1 MTKSSR
7 ISNAPPLPIYE
18 ETDYMLTLSN
28 IQYSDVAQ
36 LEDFI
41 SKLPQHPHVLTPL
54 RVEAISKQRVCI
66 YYKVSKRG
74 MTLRN
79 WVKQHNN
86 NNNKN
91 NIRMTFTNVH
101 TLFAHKITPY
111 DIILPLIDGYEFM
124 LNNNLLLNQSS
135 INPDFIWVDYHE
147 HEQHEHGKLV
157 IFAINTLETLAVNYC
172 GTIDSDK
179 NYWSPEL
186 LGKYNHVNFYAAAAN
201 ESDVNNLFD
210 DNHGHVVIRQQTM
223 GLKRYNTRPSTLSC
237 VYSLG
242 LVFYFIVAKHDPFP
256 EQRIHVFDRPEIDVI
271 KYSINPVFAKRIWT
285 ATEPQVND
293 RPTMHDWKESI
304 QRDLSASKHRLCIL
318 L

>member
-7 ISNAPPLPIYE
+7 ISNASPPIYE
-18 ETDYMLTLSN
+18 ETDYSLTLSN
-28 IQYSDVAQ
+28 IQYSDVTQ
-36 LEDFI
+36 LQDFI
-41 SKLPQHPHVLTPL
+41 SNLPKHPNVLSPL
-54 RVEAISKQRVCI
+54 RVDIISKQRVCLH
-66 YYKVSKRG
+66 YKVSKRG

-79 WVKQHNN
+79 WVKQQQQAGH
-86 NNNKN
+86 
-91 NIRMTFTNVH
+91 NIRMTFTNVN
-101 TLFAHKITPY
+101 TRFAHKITPY

-135 INPDFIWVDYHE
+135 INPDFIWVDYD
-147 HEQHEHGKLV
+147 QHEHGKLV
-157 IFAINTLETLAVNYC
+157 IFAINTLETLAVDYC
-172 GTIDSDK
+172 GTIDTDK

-186 LGKYNHVNFYAAAAN
+186 LGKYNHFKFYATDS
-201 ESDVNNLFD
+201 EHDQLFD
-210 DNHGHVVIRQQTM
+210 SNHGHVVIRQQQTM
-223 GLKRYNTRPSTLSC
+223 GGLKRYNTRPSTLSC

-285 ATEPQVND
+285 ATEPQLND
-293 RPTMHDWKESI
+293 RPTMNDWKESI
-304 QRDLSASKHRLCIL
+304 QRDLNASKHRLCIL